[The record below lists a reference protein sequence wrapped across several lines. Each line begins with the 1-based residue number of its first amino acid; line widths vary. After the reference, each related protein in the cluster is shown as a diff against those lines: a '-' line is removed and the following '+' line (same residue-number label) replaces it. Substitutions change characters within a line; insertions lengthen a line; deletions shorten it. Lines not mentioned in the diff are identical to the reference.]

1 MKMEDWRRTK
11 LDAAED
17 GRAKARSGRQHNW
30 RSSSSSRG
38 KSSVRDQHRALPTSS
53 KPQQWKEGLD
63 QSLFFPYMRQ
73 IALQS
78 TRIPLI
84 LRAVSMLHCL
94 RSAVELENF
103 LGHQSAACHWSSEP
117 GSVGGSGPLEAS
129 RPLPGNELSSRRRSP
144 WQPISKGPED
154 PAS

>member
-1 MKMEDWRRTK
+1 MPQKTEEPRPEVGGSTTGE
-11 LDAAED
+11 AAVQVEERAASGIST
-17 GRAKARSGRQHNW
+17 GRYPHPASHSNGRKD
-30 RSSSSSRG
+30 SI
-38 KSSVRDQHRALPTSS
+38 RACS
-53 KPQQWKEGLD
+53 
-63 QSLFFPYMRQ
+63 FPYMRQ